1 MIVDTSA
8 IVAILRKEH
17 EAIRCA
23 DLLAKAEH
31 SRLSAASYLEAAI
44 VIDGSGNHTTS
55 QQLDALVEAA
65 ELTIEPVTRQQV
77 HIARTAY
84 REFGRGSGHPARL
97 NFGDCFAYALAK
109 DTGEP
114 LLFMGNDFVHTDVD
128 AAGDYSGFHDG

>member
-8 IVAILRKEH
+8 IVAILRKEP

-31 SRLSAASYLEAAI
+31 SRLSAASYLEVAI

-77 HIARTAY
+77 HIARKGY

-114 LLFMGNDFVHTDVD
+114 LLFVGNDFVHTDVD
-128 AAGDYSGFHDG
+128 AAGNYSGFHKG